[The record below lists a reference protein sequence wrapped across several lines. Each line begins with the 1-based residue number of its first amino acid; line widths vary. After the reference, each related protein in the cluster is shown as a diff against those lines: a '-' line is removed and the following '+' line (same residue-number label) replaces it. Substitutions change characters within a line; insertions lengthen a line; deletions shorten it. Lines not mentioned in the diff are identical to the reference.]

1 MPELSLTSTWRPMTE
16 FKKSLGVRDDDC
28 GFPSMVCIC
37 WIGMRPELFIATGTA
52 EIWNLPAKLNFL
64 RHGN

>member
-28 GFPSMVCIC
+28 GFPSIVCTS
-37 WIGMRPELFIATGTA
+37 WIDMQPELFIATRTA
-52 EIWNLPAKLNFL
+52 EM
-64 RHGN
+64 